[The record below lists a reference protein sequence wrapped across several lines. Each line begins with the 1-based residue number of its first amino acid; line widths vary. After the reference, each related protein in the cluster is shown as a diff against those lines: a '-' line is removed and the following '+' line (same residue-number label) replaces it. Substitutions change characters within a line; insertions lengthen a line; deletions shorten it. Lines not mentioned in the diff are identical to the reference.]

1 MTSTN
6 TYQGLED
13 SGKPSSRV
21 LRPPGG
27 GSSNIFGGYGEDAGA
42 SRRTNKMA
50 STVFAPPEEPQGGS
64 KRSNPPG
71 GKCSGIFTESE
82 ASFPQH
88 KSVPSGGATSNI
100 FGGPEPNLPTVKSHP
115 NKPKDN
121 ISLGSAVTVA
131 APGACIESSV
141 SEKARLNRLQILK
154 DVLTAGFKECLDIGS
169 ERGIFVQSRAD
180 NAAPQPKKPVEVK
193 KEVAVA
199 PQATPT
205 KGAPP
210 PEPTASQGAQPSEK
224 DHEPRLGPLPRSH
237 NRVLNPPGGKSSVVF
252 Y

>member
-6 TYQGLED
+6 TFQGLED
-13 SGKPSSRV
+13 GGKPSSRV

-27 GSSNIFGGYGEDAGA
+27 GSSNIFGGCEDDAGA

-50 STVFAPPEEPQGGS
+50 SSIFAPPQEEPQGGP

-71 GKCSGIFTESE
+71 GKCSGIFTEPES
-82 ASFPQH
+82 SSLRQKPQCGVTN
-88 KSVPSGGATSNI
+88 SI
-100 FGGPEPNLPTVKSHP
+100 FGGPEPNLPTAKSHP

-131 APGACIESSV
+131 APE
-141 SEKARLNRLQILK
+141 
-154 DVLTAGFKECLDIGS
+154 
-169 ERGIFVQSRAD
+169 
-180 NAAPQPKKPVEVK
+180 PQPKKPMEVK
-193 KEVAVA
+193 KEVIAS
-199 PQATPT
+199 PRATPT
-205 KGAPP
+205 KDAPP
-210 PEPTASQGAQPSEK
+210 PEPTASKDSEPSPKQQSEK

>member
-6 TYQGLED
+6 TFQGLED
-13 SGKPSSRV
+13 GAKPSSRV

-27 GSSNIFGGYGEDAGA
+27 GSSNIFGGYEDDGGA
-42 SRRTNKMA
+42 SRRPNKMA
-50 STVFAPPEEPQGGS
+50 STIFGPPEDSQGGP

-71 GKCSGIFTESE
+71 GKSSGIFAEPQ
-82 ASFPQH
+82 ASSPKRQPLPP
-88 KSVPSGGATSNI
+88 VGAASNI
-100 FGGPEPNLPTVKSHP
+100 FGGQESNLPTVKSHP

-131 APGACIESSV
+131 AP
-141 SEKARLNRLQILK
+141 
-154 DVLTAGFKECLDIGS
+154 
-169 ERGIFVQSRAD
+169 
-180 NAAPQPKKPVEVK
+180 APQPKEPVEVK
-193 KEVAVA
+193 KEVAVT

-205 KGAPP
+205 KEAPP
-210 PEPTASQGAQPSEK
+210 PEPVACQDAEPSSKQPSEK
-224 DHEPRLGPLPRSH
+224 DHEPRLGPRPRSH